1 MTFNDILHDKPN
13 AADYMTLEDRFEQ
26 YASQPI
32 FYLTVDCYTNDFWL
46 LVTSLYSAILYN
58 FVFMCGFAW
67 YWNAV

>member
-32 FYLTVDCYTNDFWL
+32 FYWTVDCYTNDF
-46 LVTSLYSAILYN
+46 
-58 FVFMCGFAW
+58 
-67 YWNAV
+67 